1 MKLDD
6 NYLARFLLLEL
17 LLALG
22 GGGEQVASPPVLPH
36 RGRRGTWGGQLSPVL
51 LVLPRT
57 TWR

>member
-22 GGGEQVASPPVLPH
+22 GGGEQVAPPPILPH

-51 LVLPRT
+51 FVLP
-57 TWR
+57 